1 MTELVEVI
9 CEDDRWA
16 QLGLASLANVACGAT
31 LAHLGLA
38 RAEFEISLLG
48 CDDARIGALNAEFRD
63 QHAATNIL
71 SWPSRS
77 RFPGGPGGGQARP
90 DALGDEHPDEM
101 PDELGDMAIS
111 FEKCAH
117 EAQAAGKPMREH
129 VTHLLVHGT
138 LHLLGY
144 DHIDDKDA
152 TKMERLEAQVLATLG
167 LKDPYKDSQGILPD

>member
-1 MTELVEVI
+1 MTELIEVI

-16 QLGLASLANVACGAT
+16 QLGLAALAEAACTAT

-38 RAEFEISLLG
+38 PPEFEISLLG
-48 CDDARIGALNAEFRD
+48 CDDARIAALNADFRD
-63 QHAATNIL
+63 QPAATNIL
-71 SWPSRS
+71 SWPSKKRS
-77 RFPGGPGGGQARP
+77 PASPGGGQPR
-90 DALGDEHPDEM
+90 
-101 PDELGDMAIS
+101 PDELGDLAIA

-117 EAQAAGKPMREH
+117 EAQAAGKPMHDH

-144 DHIDDKDA
+144 DHIDDKNA

-167 LKDPYKDSQGILPD
+167 IKDPYKDSQGILPD